1 MEILQFASISFLQ
14 RHRKQPSKLER
25 TSEIIIF
32 LHLYAS
38 PLMSIYF
45 RYFGGERET
54 VGKQSFVPS
63 QTPNDKDVVC
73 DKSFY

>member
-1 MEILQFASISFLQ
+1 
-14 RHRKQPSKLER
+14 
-25 TSEIIIF
+25 
-32 LHLYAS
+32 
-38 PLMSIYF
+38 MSIYF